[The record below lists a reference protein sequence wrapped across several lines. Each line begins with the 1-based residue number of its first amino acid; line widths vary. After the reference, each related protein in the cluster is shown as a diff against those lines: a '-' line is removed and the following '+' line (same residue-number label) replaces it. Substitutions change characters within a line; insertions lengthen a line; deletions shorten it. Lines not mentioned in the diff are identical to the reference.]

1 MPTITTPFLGILM
14 LDTAFPRILGDAGNP
29 YSYDLPARTRVIKN
43 AGSLNIVKNGRPEES
58 LVQQFCQAA
67 QALEAE
73 GAIALVSTCGFLISV
88 QQDIASAVSI
98 PVILSSL
105 SLYPLLSNLFG
116 KRPIGIMTASQ
127 SSLGDQILKAA
138 GINAEDV
145 RIVGFEDVPAFADA
159 ILRDKSEQLNSLD
172 EQAIEQAAISK
183 AKALISET
191 PEIKAILLECGNL
204 PPYANAIRNATGL
217 PVFSILDAA
226 KLVSSASLVN

>member
-1 MPTITTPFLGILM
+1 
-14 LDTAFPRILGDAGNP
+14 
-29 YSYDLPARTRVIKN
+29 
-43 AGSLNIVKNGRPEES
+43 
-58 LVQQFCQAA
+58 
-67 QALEAE
+67 
-73 GAIALVSTCGFLISV
+73 
-88 QQDIASAVSI
+88 
-98 PVILSSL
+98 
-105 SLYPLLSNLFG
+105 
-116 KRPIGIMTASQ
+116 MTASQ
-127 SSLGDQILKAA
+127 SSLGDQVLKAA
-138 GINAEDV
+138 GIIAEDV

-159 ILRDKSEQLNSLD
+159 ILRDKSEQLNTLD

>member
-1 MPTITTPFLGILM
+1 M

-29 YSYDLPARTRVIKN
+29 NSYDLPARTRVIKN

-67 QALEAE
+67 QELEAE

-88 QQDIASAVSI
+88 QQDIASVVSI

-127 SSLGDQILKAA
+127 SSLGDQVLKAA
-138 GINAEDV
+138 GITAEDV

>member
-29 YSYDLPARTRVIKN
+29 NSYDLPARTRVIKN

-127 SSLGDQILKAA
+127 SSLGDQVLKAA

-204 PPYANAIRNATGL
+204 PPYANALRNATGL